1 MVYIVYTPFFFQT
14 TVLAFLEFSVILR
27 SAMLLAALPFNAAG
41 HHQNKAPVEG
51 NGAENAAPDQHA
63 NPSGKKKVVGENP
76 DARMTSWREEE
87 NKEEDNIGGEDIPDA
102 TWTEML

>member
-1 MVYIVYTPFFFQT
+1 
-14 TVLAFLEFSVILR
+14 
-27 SAMLLAALPFNAAG
+27 MLLAALPFNAAG

-76 DARMTSWREEE
+76 DARMTS
-87 NKEEDNIGGEDIPDA
+87 
-102 TWTEML
+102 